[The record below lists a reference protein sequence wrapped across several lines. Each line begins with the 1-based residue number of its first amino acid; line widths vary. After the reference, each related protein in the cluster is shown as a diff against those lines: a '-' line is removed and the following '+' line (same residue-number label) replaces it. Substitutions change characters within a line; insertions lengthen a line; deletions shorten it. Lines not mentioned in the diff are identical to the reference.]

1 MREAPE
7 PAEQQAAESDE
18 QQALQSSGPSTEAG
32 QRPAEQAPSEYRKF
46 CADYPQLGP
55 EAFLYYCVV
64 KHLQQDPQWT
74 RVSLVFPDGALPPLV
89 GGLVFDSL
97 VRQCSA
103 CAVLPA
109 RARTRLPIATIV
121 AVLRLT
127 ENAYIAMA
135 DAHSSVVLYRLSNFP
150 LLPSKQNADIGST

>member
-32 QRPAEQAPSEYRKF
+32 QRPADQAPSEYRKF

-64 KHLQQDPQWT
+64 KHLQQDPLLGQHGLLKRKCSLT
-74 RVSLVFPDGALPPLV
+74 RRSP
-89 GGLVFDSL
+89 
-97 VRQCSA
+97 Q
-103 CAVLPA
+103 
-109 RARTRLPIATIV
+109 T
-121 AVLRLT
+121 
-127 ENAYIAMA
+127 
-135 DAHSSVVLYRLSNFP
+135 AHSSLKR
-150 LLPSKQNADIGST
+150 